1 MKSTVDQRTE
11 TRRAIL
17 EALAEIVVKQGGLD
31 FSIQQVAD
39 RAGVT
44 HRTVYNHFPTRE
56 ALREGLA
63 DHVEARL
70 AELNPGPRPDDG
82 EITIDRL
89 PSMAA
94 QAYAAFETD
103 PAHLRANVILM
114 LASRGLAQVTKNR
127 TAVLQKV
134 IAAHE
139 PLQTP
144 IPSHA
149 VVAAV
154 RMFLSVTGWHLLTEL
169 YGLTPKEA
177 SDTAVWATQ
186 TLLDSATGRRRRSR
200 KK

>member
-1 MKSTVDQRTE
+1 MKESTDRRGE
-11 TRRAIL
+11 TKEAIL
-17 EALAEIVVKQGGLD
+17 DALAQIVVEQGGLD

-63 DHVEARL
+63 EHVEMRL
-70 AELNPGPRPDDG
+70 AETTPRPDAGD
-82 EITIDRL
+82 ITVERL
-89 PSMAA
+89 PPMAA
-94 QAYAAFETD
+94 LAYAAFEKD
-103 PAHLRANVILM
+103 PARLRANVILM
-114 LASRGLAQVTKNR
+114 LASRGLARVTKHR
-127 TAVLQKV
+127 TAVFLKAVQ
-134 IAAHE
+134 AHE
-139 PLQTP
+139 PLDAP

-177 SDTAVWATQ
+177 SDTAVWASK
-186 TLLDSATGRRRRSR
+186 TLLDRAVGRRRRP
-200 KK
+200 KKK

>member
-1 MKSTVDQRTE
+1 MKKNAGPRAE
-11 TRRAIL
+11 TREAIL

-44 HRTVYNHFPTRE
+44 HRTVYNYFPTRE

-63 DHVEARL
+63 DHVEERL
-70 AELNPGPRPDDG
+70 AGTTPRPDAGDVTV
-82 EITIDRL
+82 ERL
-89 PSMAA
+89 PPMAA
-94 QAYAAFETD
+94 EAYAAFETD

-114 LASRGLAQVTKNR
+114 LASRGLARVTKNR
-127 TAVLQKV
+127 TAVFQKAV
-134 IAAHE
+134 DAHA
-139 PLQTP
+139 PLRAP

-149 VVAAV
+149 VVAAL

-169 YGLTPKEA
+169 YGLSAQEA
-177 SDTAVWATQ
+177 SDTAVWATR
-186 TLLDSATGRRRRSR
+186 TLIDGAIGKRRRSR

>member
-1 MKSTVDQRTE
+1 MKNPVDPRAE
-11 TRRAIL
+11 TREAIL

-63 DHVEARL
+63 EHVEERL
-70 AELNPGPRPDDG
+70 AQTTPRPDAG
-82 EITIDRL
+82 EITVERL
-89 PSMAA
+89 PPMAA
-94 QAYAAFETD
+94 QAYAAFEQD
-103 PAHLRANVILM
+103 PARLRANVILM
-114 LASRGLAQVTKNR
+114 LASRGLARVTKNR
-127 TAVLQKV
+127 TAAFQKA
-134 IAAHE
+134 IEAHA
-139 PLQTP
+139 PLQAP

-169 YGLTPKEA
+169 YGLTPREA
-177 SDTAVWATQ
+177 SDTAVWATR
-186 TLLDSATGRRRRSR
+186 TLLDGAIGTRRRRSR
-200 KK
+200 RK